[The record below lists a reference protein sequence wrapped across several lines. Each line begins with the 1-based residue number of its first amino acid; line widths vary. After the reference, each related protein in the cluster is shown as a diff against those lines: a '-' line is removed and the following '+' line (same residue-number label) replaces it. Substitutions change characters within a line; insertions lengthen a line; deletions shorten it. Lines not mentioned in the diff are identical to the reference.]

1 MIVIQIIRQMKNL
14 PGSCHV
20 DKRSLQDTV
29 GEEDGVEVGLLPPPQ
44 LQQA

>member
-1 MIVIQIIRQMKNL
+1 MFVIIIIREVKYL

-29 GEEDGVEVGLLPPPQ
+29 GEEDGVEVGLFPPPQ